1 MSNAI
6 DTTAKLH
13 HATRAKAEKLATLLA
28 AEYPLLTLQP
38 IHNEDGSKVTGW
50 AVVHTATTG
59 EDDGNEAVTVLIESD
74 KVPDLADIFDA
85 CDEHGIDPED
95 GADEEEA
102 IGGSI
107 VPEEYRAMYREASS
121 NGQTCGDWL
130 AEWLVNQTHS
140 ANGFDVEHF
149 SAILHTNKVDM
160 TKPWAALYQSG
171 QKGWIGRYRM
181 NGRQVLEKLV
191 AMRGK
196 VLGANGEQYAL
207 PADDLAILRGK
218 HAKWL
223 AKEEKKLAKA
233 EAEAA

>member
-1 MSNAI
+1 MTNAI

-28 AEYPLLTLQP
+28 AEYPLISLHPTY
-38 IHNEDGSKVTGW
+38 NEDESKVTGW
-50 AVVHTATTG
+50 VVLHTSDDEDAGITTL
-59 EDDGNEAVTVLIESD
+59 VKSD

-95 GADEEEA
+95 GADEGEQA
-102 IGGSI
+102 GGSI
-107 VPEEYRAMYREASS
+107 VPEEYRAQYRENST

-130 AEWLVNQTHS
+130 AEWLVNQTHT

-160 TKPWAALYQSG
+160 TKPWAGLYHSG

-196 VLGANGEQYAL
+196 VLGANGKEYSL
-207 PADDLAILRGK
+207 PADDLAILRRK